1 MSLINEAL
9 KKAQRQRSDLPPG
22 MTPAD
27 RMDHRGRPMRS
38 QTIVLIIAGAAI
50 LVVFSVLITVF
61 LVNRGSTAA
70 TPPVATV
77 APKTTPAVDT
87 SAPAAVIVP
96 PAITVPIPPPVAEK
110 AVAKTP
116 PPTETAPVAVEVSP
130 PPLTSALPTAA
141 GTTTAPIA
149 VAAPVPIPPV
159 TTAAQPELKIQLF
172 VDTIR
177 VMGIRSSGGESKV
190 LMNDRVFR
198 VNDTVERTLGLKL
211 IKVEPELLT
220 FSDANGMIYTK
231 QF

>member
-22 MTPAD
+22 TTPAD
-27 RMDHRGRPMRS
+27 RMDHRGRPMGS

-50 LVVFSVLITVF
+50 LVVFSVLITVY
-61 LVNRGSTAA
+61 LVNRGSSAA

-77 APKTTPAVDT
+77 APKASPAVDT

-96 PAITVPIPPPVAEK
+96 PAISVPIPPPVAEK
-110 AVAKTP
+110 PVAKAP
-116 PPTETAPVAVEVSP
+116 PPVETAPAAAEIIP
-130 PPLTSALPTAA
+130 PPLTSALPGAA
-141 GTTTAPIA
+141 TTTASVA

-198 VNDTVERTLGLKL
+198 VNDIVERTLGLKL

-220 FSDANGMIYTK
+220 FSDANGIIYTK

>member
-77 APKTTPAVDT
+77 APKTAPAIDT

-110 AVAKTP
+110 AVAKAP
-116 PPTETAPVAVEVSP
+116 PPTETAPGAAEVIP
-130 PPLTSALPTAA
+130 PPVTSALPGAA
-141 GTTTAPIA
+141 TTPAPVAVAPI
-149 VAAPVPIPPV
+149 PIPPV
-159 TTAAQPELKIQLF
+159 TTAPQPELKIQLF

-198 VNDTVERTLGLKL
+198 VNDIVERTLGLKL

-220 FSDANGMIYTK
+220 FSDSNGMIYTK